1 MAEIALSNTAN
12 ITLASVPS
20 GVAEPSINSIA
31 LFTIESPSQTG
42 AYTAHVSSDTVE
54 KLYGTNS
61 LTTKM
66 AKAIFSQT
74 PNLRTGDGT
83 LYVIPYVGT
92 SATSATWTS
101 ADLSSNLS
109 TIKTVTNGSLKLTID
124 GGTAVE
130 VTGLDFSNVTDF
142 NDVAKVLQGAG
153 FDLFIDATT
162 NGVKF
167 TSKRVGTDSSIAFS
181 AATSGTDLAGSGYL
195 NGSGGTVVA
204 GTDSTS
210 QETLAE
216 AVTRVKDTI
225 SFGGVLT
232 TQMLE
237 NSAILVNAVTI
248 QTYNMLW
255 MDATCSLVNIS
266 VLGNSIKAG
275 GYTHT
280 HVIAYS
286 NGLADAKC
294 CVAAALSRAL
304 SVNWAGTNT
313 ANTLNLKQ
321 LATIQPDLNLNQTYY
336 GNANEYGVD
345 LYGSTQGYSCYYSFD
360 NGAYVDEIVMNMF
373 LKSKLEV
380 AIFNAL
386 ATTNSKVL
394 QTEAGVAVIKSA
406 IQNVLIQGVRN
417 GYIAAGKWNS
427 PANRF
432 GNVEDFDANIE
443 QHGYYIYSQ
452 PVSQQPQADREARK
466 CPLVQVAIKRSGAI
480 HSVTGEVI
488 LER

>member
-31 LFTIESPSQTG
+31 LFTIETPSQTG
-42 AYTAHVSSDTVE
+42 AYTAHVSSSTVGE
-54 KLYGTNS
+54 LYGTTS
-61 LTTKM
+61 LTYKM
-66 AKAIFSQT
+66 AQAIFSQT

-92 SATSATWTS
+92 SATSTTWTS
-101 ADLSSNLS
+101 PDITSAIS
-109 TIKTVTNGSLKLTID
+109 TFQAVTNGSLKLTLD

-130 VTGLDFSNVTDF
+130 VTGLDFSNVTTVADI
-142 NDVAKVLQGAG
+142 AKVIAGAG
-153 FDLFIDATT
+153 FDMFVEATST
-162 NGVKF
+162 GVKF
-167 TSKRVGTDSSIAFS
+167 TSKRVGSESTITFGS
-181 AATSGTDLAGSGYL
+181 ASAGTDIGGSAYL
-195 NGSGGTVVA
+195 KGSSGTVVA
-204 GTDSTS
+204 GVDSTS

-216 AVTRVKDTI
+216 AVARVKDTI

-232 TQMLE
+232 TQIVD
-237 NSAILVNAVTI
+237 NADIATIATAIQAE
-248 QTYNMLW
+248 NMLYIEG
-255 MDATCSLVNIS
+255 TCSLANIA
-266 VLGNSIKAG
+266 VLGNTIKAAAN
-275 GYTHT
+275 THT
-280 HVIAYS
+280 HIIAYS
-286 NGLADAKC
+286 NGIAEMKC

-304 SVNWAGTNT
+304 STNWAGVNT

-336 GNANEYGVD
+336 NNAKQYGVD
-345 LYGSTQGYSCYYSFD
+345 LYASTQGYSCYYSFD
-360 NGAYVDEIVMNMF
+360 NGAYIDEIVMNMF

-386 ATTNSKVL
+386 ATTNTKVP
-394 QTEAGVAVIKSA
+394 QTETGVAVIKSA

-417 GYIAAGKWNS
+417 GYIAEGKWNTPS
-427 PANRF
+427 NRF

-443 QHGYYIYSQ
+443 QHGYYLYSQ
-452 PVSQQPQADREARK
+452 PVAQQSQADREARK
-466 CPLVQVAIKRSGAI
+466 CPLVQIAVKRSGAI

>member
-20 GVAEPSINSIA
+20 GVSEPSINSIA

-54 KLYGTNS
+54 KLYGTSS

-101 ADLSSNLS
+101 ANLSSNL
-109 TIKTVTNGSLKLTID
+109 TGIKAVTNGSLKLTLD

-130 VTGLDFSNVTDF
+130 ATGLDFSNVVDF
-142 NDVAKVLQGAG
+142 NDVAIVLQNAG
-153 FDLFIDATT
+153 FDMFVEATT

-167 TSKRVGTDSSIAFS
+167 TSKRVGSESSIAFG
-181 AATSGTDLAGSGYL
+181 AATAGTDLAGSSYL

-204 GTDSTS
+204 GVDSTS

-216 AVTRVKDTI
+216 AIIRVKNTI
-225 SFGGVLT
+225 SFGGILT
-232 TQMLE
+232 TQQLD
-237 NSAILVNAVTI
+237 NADIIAIAPTI
-248 QTYNMLW
+248 QEQNMLW
-255 MDATCSLVNIS
+255 LESTCSLANIA

-280 HVIAYS
+280 HIIAYS
-286 NGLADAKC
+286 NGLVEAKC
-294 CVAAALSRAL
+294 AVAAALSRAL

-336 GNANEYGVD
+336 GNAKQYGVD
-345 LYGSTQGYSCYYSFD
+345 FYGSTQGYACYYSFD

-386 ATTNSKVL
+386 ATTNSKVP
-394 QTEAGVAVIKSA
+394 QTEMGVAVVKSA
-406 IQNVLIQGVRN
+406 VQNVLTQGVRN

-443 QHGYYIYSQ
+443 QNGTYIYSQ
-452 PVSQQPQADREARK
+452 PVSEQSQADREARK
-466 CPLVQVAIKRSGAI
+466 CPLIQVAVKRSGAI

>member
-1 MAEIALSNTAN
+1 MAEIALTNTAN

-42 AYTAHVSSDTVE
+42 AYSAHVSSDTVE
-54 KLYGTNS
+54 TLYGSSS
-61 LTTKM
+61 LTYKM
-66 AKAIFSQT
+66 AQAIFSQT

-83 LYVIPYVGT
+83 LYVVPYVGT

-101 ADLSSNLS
+101 PNLS
-109 TIKTVTNGSLKLTID
+109 TNLTNIKAVTNGSLKLTLD
-124 GGTAVE
+124 GGSAVE
-130 VTGLDFSNVTDF
+130 ITGLDFSSVSNF
-142 NDVAKVLQGAG
+142 NDVATILNGAG
-153 FDLFIDATT
+153 FDMFVEATT
-162 NGVKF
+162 NGIKF
-167 TSKRVGTDSSIAFS
+167 TSKRVGSESSISFS
-181 AATSGTDLAGSGYL
+181 AATAGTDLADSSYL
-195 NGSGGTVVA
+195 NGTGGTVVA
-204 GTDSTS
+204 GVDSTS

-216 AVTRVKDTI
+216 AVTRMKDVI

-232 TQMLE
+232 TQ
-237 NSAILVNAVTI
+237 ILDNADITAHAVTI
-248 QTYNMLW
+248 QGYNMLW
-255 MDATCSLVNIS
+255 LEGTCSLENIS
-266 VLGNSIKAG
+266 ILGNAIKAG

-280 HVIAYS
+280 HAIAYS
-286 NGLADAKC
+286 NGLAEMKC
-294 CVAAALSRAL
+294 SVAAALSRAL

-321 LATIQPDLNLNQTYY
+321 LATVQPDLNLNQTYY
-336 GNANEYGVD
+336 GQAKQYGVD

-380 AIFNAL
+380 GIFNAL
-386 ATTNSKVL
+386 ATTNTKVP
-394 QTEAGVAVIKSA
+394 QTEAGVAVVKSA
-406 IQNVLIQGVRN
+406 IQNIVIQGVRN

-427 PANRF
+427 LSNRF
-432 GNVEDFDANIE
+432 GDLEDFDANIA

-452 PVSQQPQADREARK
+452 PVAEQSQADREARK
-466 CPLVQVAIKRSGAI
+466 CPLIQVAVKRSGAI
-480 HSVTGEVI
+480 HSVSGEVI

>member
-1 MAEIALSNTAN
+1 MAEIALTNTAN

-42 AYTAHVSSDTVE
+42 AYSAHVSSDTVE
-54 KLYGTNS
+54 TLYGTDS

-101 ADLSSNLS
+101 PNLSSNL
-109 TIKTVTNGSLKLTID
+109 TGIKAVTNGSLKLTLD
-124 GGTAVE
+124 GGSAVQI
-130 VTGLDFSNVTDF
+130 TGLDFSSVSDF
-142 NDVAKVLQGAG
+142 NDVAEVLNNAG
-153 FDLFIDATT
+153 FDMFVEATT

-167 TSKRVGTDSSIAFS
+167 TSKRVGSESSISFG
-181 AATSGTDLAGSGYL
+181 AATTGTDIAGSSYL
-195 NGSGGTVVA
+195 NGAGGTVVA
-204 GTDSTS
+204 GVDSTS
-210 QETLAE
+210 QETLAQ
-216 AVTRVKDTI
+216 AVARMKDTI

-232 TQMLE
+232 TQMLD
-237 NSAILVNAVTI
+237 NADILANAATI

-255 MDATCSLVNIS
+255 LEGTASLANIS
-266 VLGNSIKAG
+266 VLGDAIKSG
-275 GYTHT
+275 SYTHT
-280 HVIAYS
+280 HAIAYS
-286 NGLADAKC
+286 NGLAEMKC
-294 CVAAALSRAL
+294 CVASALSRAL

-336 GNANEYGVD
+336 GQAKQYGVD

-373 LKSKLEV
+373 LKSKLEIG
-380 AIFNAL
+380 IFNAL
-386 ATTNSKVL
+386 ATTNTKVP
-394 QTEAGVAVIKSA
+394 QTEAGVAVVKSA
-406 IQNVLIQGVRN
+406 IQNIVIQGVRN

-427 PANRF
+427 LSNRF
-432 GNVEDFDANIE
+432 GDLEDFDANIA

-452 PVSQQPQADREARK
+452 PVAQQSQADREARK
-466 CPLVQVAIKRSGAI
+466 CPLIQIAIKRSGAV

>member
-42 AYTAHVSSDTVE
+42 AYSAHVSSDTVE
-54 KLYGTNS
+54 TLYGTDS

-101 ADLSSNLS
+101 PNLSSNL
-109 TIKTVTNGSLKLTID
+109 TGIKAVTNGSLKLTLD
-124 GGTAVE
+124 GGSAVQ
-130 VTGLDFSNVTDF
+130 VTGLDFSNVSDF
-142 NDVAKVLQGAG
+142 NDVAEVLNNAG
-153 FDLFIDATT
+153 FDMFVEATT

-167 TSKRVGTDSSIAFS
+167 ISKRVGSESSIAFS
-181 AATSGTDLAGSGYL
+181 SASTGTDIAGSSYL
-195 NGSGGTVVA
+195 NGTGGTVVA
-204 GTDSTS
+204 GVDSTS

-216 AVTRVKDTI
+216 AVTRMKDVI

-232 TQMLE
+232 TQMLD
-237 NSAILVNAVTI
+237 NADILANAATI

-255 MDATCSLVNIS
+255 LEGTASLVNIS
-266 VLGNSIKAG
+266 VLGNAIKAG

-280 HVIAYS
+280 HAIAYS
-286 NGLADAKC
+286 NGLAEMKC
-294 CVAAALSRAL
+294 EIAGALSRAL

-321 LATIQPDLNLNQTYY
+321 LATVQPDLNLNQTYY
-336 GNANEYGVD
+336 GQAKQYGVD
-345 LYGSTQGYSCYYSFD
+345 LYGSTQGYSCCYSFD
-360 NGAYVDEIVMNMF
+360 NGAYIDEIVMNMF

-386 ATTNSKVL
+386 ATTNTKIP
-394 QTEAGVAVIKSA
+394 QTEAGVAVVKSA

-427 PANRF
+427 LSNRF
-432 GNVEDFDANIE
+432 GDLEDFDANIA

-452 PVSQQPQADREARK
+452 PIAQQSQVDREARK
-466 CPLVQVAIKRSGAI
+466 CPLIQIAIKRSGAI
-480 HSVTGEVI
+480 HSVNGEVI

>member
-31 LFTIESPSQTG
+31 LFTIETPSQTG
-42 AYTAHVSSDTVE
+42 AYTAHVSSSTVE
-54 KLYGTNS
+54 KLYGTSS
-61 LTTKM
+61 LTYKM
-66 AKAIFSQT
+66 AQAIFSQT

-101 ADLSSNLS
+101 PDITSAIS
-109 TIKTVTNGSLKLTID
+109 TFQAVTNGSLKLTLD
-124 GGTAVE
+124 GGTAVQ
-130 VTGLDFSNVTDF
+130 VTGLDFSNVQ
-142 NDVAKVLQGAG
+142 NVADIAAVLNGAG
-153 FDLFIDATT
+153 FDMFVEATT

-167 TSKRVGTDSSIAFS
+167 TSKRFGSESSISFSSASAGTDIGGS
-181 AATSGTDLAGSGYL
+181 AYL

-204 GTDSTS
+204 GVDSTS

-216 AVTRVKDTI
+216 AIARVKDTI

-232 TQMLE
+232 TQ
-237 NSAILVNAVTI
+237 VVDNADIATI
-248 QTYNMLW
+248 ATAVQPENMLYIEG
-255 MDATCSLVNIS
+255 TCSLANIAI
-266 VLGNSIKAG
+266 LGNTIKSAG
-275 GYTHT
+275 DTHT
-280 HVIAYS
+280 HIIAYS
-286 NGLADAKC
+286 NGIADMKC
-294 CVAAALSRAL
+294 AIAAAMSRAL
-304 SVNWAGTNT
+304 SVNWAGVNT

-321 LATIQPDLNLNQTYY
+321 LATIQPDLNLDQTYFN
-336 GNANEYGVD
+336 NAKQYGVD
-345 LYGSTQGYSCYYSFD
+345 IYGSTQGYSCYYSFD
-360 NGAYVDEIVMNMF
+360 NGAFIDEIVMNMF

-386 ATTNSKVL
+386 ATTNTKVP
-394 QTEAGVAVIKSA
+394 QTEAGVAVVKSA
-406 IQNVLIQGVRN
+406 IQNVLTQGTKN

-443 QHGYYIYSQ
+443 QHGTYIYSQ
-452 PVSQQPQADREARK
+452 PVAQQSQADREARK
-466 CPLVQVAIKRSGAI
+466 CPLIQIAVKRSGAI

>member
-31 LFTIESPSQTG
+31 LFTIDTPSQTG

-54 KLYGTNS
+54 QLYGTSS

-101 ADLSSNLS
+101 PNITTAIS
-109 TIKTVTNGSLKLTID
+109 TFQAVTNGSLKLTLD
-124 GGTAVE
+124 GGTAVQ
-130 VTGLDFSNVTDF
+130 VTGLDFSNVTT
-142 NDVAKVLQGAG
+142 VADIAAVIAGAG
-153 FDLFIDATT
+153 FDMFVEATST
-162 NGVKF
+162 GVKF
-167 TSKRVGTDSSIAFS
+167 ISKRVGSESSISFS
-181 AATSGTDLAGSGYL
+181 SASAGTDIGGSAYL

-204 GTDSTS
+204 GVDSTS
-210 QETLAE
+210 QETFAE
-216 AVTRVKDTI
+216 AVTRMKDTI

-232 TQMLE
+232 TQMLD
-237 NSAILVNAVTI
+237 NADILANAATI

-255 MDATCSLVNIS
+255 LEGTCALANIA
-266 VLGNSIKAG
+266 VLGDSIKSAG
-275 GYTHT
+275 DTHT
-280 HVIAYS
+280 HIIAHS
-286 NGLADAKC
+286 NGLEEMKC

-336 GNANEYGVD
+336 GQAKQYGVD

-360 NGAYVDEIVMNMF
+360 NGAFIDEIVMNMF

-386 ATTNSKVL
+386 ATTNTKVP
-394 QTEAGVAVIKSA
+394 QTEAGVAVVKSA
-406 IQNVLIQGVRN
+406 IQNVLTQGTKN

-443 QHGYYIYSQ
+443 QHGTYIYSQ
-452 PVSQQPQADREARK
+452 PVAQQAQADREARK
-466 CPLVQVAIKRSGAI
+466 CPLVQVAVKRSGAI

>member
-42 AYTAHVSSDTVE
+42 AYSAHVSSDTVE
-54 KLYGTNS
+54 TLYGTDS

-101 ADLSSNLS
+101 PNLSSNL
-109 TIKTVTNGSLKLTID
+109 TGIKAVTNGSLKLTLD
-124 GGTAVE
+124 GGSAVQ
-130 VTGLDFSNVTDF
+130 VTGLDFSNVSDF
-142 NDVAKVLQGAG
+142 NDVAEVLNNAG
-153 FDLFIDATT
+153 FDIFVEATT

-167 TSKRVGTDSSIAFS
+167 TSKRVGSESSIAFGS
-181 AATSGTDLAGSGYL
+181 ASAGTDLAGSSYL
-195 NGSGGTVVA
+195 NGTGGTVVA
-204 GTDSTS
+204 GVDSTS

-216 AVTRVKDTI
+216 AVTRMKDTI

-232 TQMLE
+232 TQMLD
-237 NSAILVNAVTI
+237 NADILANAATI

-255 MDATCSLVNIS
+255 LEGTASLANIS
-266 VLGNSIKAG
+266 VLGDAIKSG

-280 HVIAYS
+280 HPIAYS
-286 NGLADAKC
+286 NGLAEMKC
-294 CVAAALSRAL
+294 CVASALSRAL

-336 GNANEYGVD
+336 GQAKQYGVD

-380 AIFNAL
+380 GIFNAL
-386 ATTNSKVL
+386 ATTNTKVP
-394 QTEAGVAVIKSA
+394 QTEAGVAVVKSA
-406 IQNVLIQGVRN
+406 IQNIVIQGVRN

-427 PANRF
+427 LSNRF
-432 GNVEDFDANIE
+432 GDLEDFDANIA

-452 PVSQQPQADREARK
+452 PVAEQSQADREARK
-466 CPLVQVAIKRSGAI
+466 CPLIQIAIKRSGAV

>member
-42 AYTAHVSSDTVE
+42 AYSAHVSSDTVE
-54 KLYGTNS
+54 TLYGTDS

-101 ADLSSNLS
+101 PNLSSNL
-109 TIKTVTNGSLKLTID
+109 TGIKAVTNGSLKLTLD
-124 GGTAVE
+124 GGSAVQ
-130 VTGLDFSNVTDF
+130 VTGLDFSNVSDF
-142 NDVAKVLQGAG
+142 NDVAEVLNNAG
-153 FDLFIDATT
+153 FDMFVEATT

-167 TSKRVGTDSSIAFS
+167 TSKRVGSESSIAFGTTS
-181 AATSGTDLAGSGYL
+181 AGTDLAGSSYL
-195 NGSGGTVVA
+195 NGTGGTVVA
-204 GTDSTS
+204 GVDSTS
-210 QETLAE
+210 QETLAD
-216 AVTRVKDTI
+216 AVTRMKDVI

-232 TQMLE
+232 TQMLD
-237 NSAILVNAVTI
+237 NADILANAVTI

-255 MDATCSLVNIS
+255 LEGTASLANIS
-266 VLGNSIKAG
+266 VLGNAIKAG

-280 HVIAYS
+280 HPIAYS
-286 NGLADAKC
+286 NGLAEMKC
-294 CVAAALSRAL
+294 CVASALSRAL

-336 GNANEYGVD
+336 GQAKQYGVD

-380 AIFNAL
+380 GIFNAL
-386 ATTNSKVL
+386 ATTNTKVP
-394 QTEAGVAVIKSA
+394 QTEAGVSVIKTA
-406 IQNVLIQGVRN
+406 IQNILIQGVRN
-417 GYIAAGKWNS
+417 GYIAPGKWNS
-427 PANRF
+427 LSNRF
-432 GNVEDFDANIE
+432 GDLEDFDANVL
-443 QHGYYIYSQ
+443 QHGYYVYSI
-452 PVSQQPQADREARK
+452 PVSQQSQADREARK
-466 CPLVQVAIKRSGAI
+466 SPLIQIAVKRAGSI
-480 HSVTGEVI
+480 HSVSGEVI

>member
-20 GVAEPSINSIA
+20 GVSEPSINSIA
-31 LFTIESPSQTG
+31 LFTIDSPSQTG

-54 KLYGTNS
+54 KLYGTSS

-101 ADLSSNLS
+101 ANLSSNL
-109 TIKTVTNGSLKLTID
+109 TGIKAVTNGSLKLTLD

-130 VTGLDFSNVTDF
+130 VTGLDFSNVVDF

-153 FDLFIDATT
+153 FDIFVEATT

-167 TSKRVGTDSSIAFS
+167 TSKRVGSESSIAFG
-181 AATSGTDLAGSGYL
+181 AATSGTDLAGSSYL

-204 GTDSTS
+204 GVDSTS

-216 AVTRVKDTI
+216 AVTRMKDTI

-232 TQMLE
+232 TQMLD
-237 NSAILVNAVTI
+237 NADILANAATI

-255 MDATCSLVNIS
+255 LEGTCSLANIS
-266 VLGNSIKAG
+266 VLGNAIKAG
-275 GYTHT
+275 GYTRT
-280 HVIAYS
+280 HALGYS
-286 NGLADAKC
+286 NGLESMKC
-294 CVAAALSRAL
+294 EIAGALSRAL
-304 SVNWAGTNT
+304 SVNWDGTNT

-321 LATIQPDLNLNQTYY
+321 LATIQPDLNLDQTYY
-336 GNANEYGVD
+336 GQAKQYGVD

-360 NGAYVDEIVMNMF
+360 NGAFIDEIVMDMF

-386 ATTNSKVL
+386 ATTNSKVP

-406 IQNVLIQGVRN
+406 IQNILTQGVRN

-452 PVSQQPQADREARK
+452 PVSQQAQADREARK
-466 CPLVQVAIKRSGAI
+466 CPLIQIAVKRSGAI

>member
-1 MAEIALSNTAN
+1 MWTEAH
-12 ITLASVPS
+12 
-20 GVAEPSINSIA
+20 PSINSIA

-54 KLYGTNS
+54 KLYGTSS

-101 ADLSSNLS
+101 PNITSAIS
-109 TIKTVTNGSLKLTID
+109 TFQAVTNGSLKLTLD
-124 GGTAVE
+124 GGTAVQ
-130 VTGLDFSNVTDF
+130 VTGLDFSNVTT
-142 NDVAKVLQGAG
+142 VADIAAVIAGAG
-153 FDLFIDATT
+153 FDMFVEATST
-162 NGVKF
+162 GVKF
-167 TSKRVGTDSSIAFS
+167 ISKRVGSESSISFS
-181 AATSGTDLAGSGYL
+181 SACGSAYL

-204 GTDSTS
+204 GVDSTS
-210 QETLAE
+210 QETFAE
-216 AVTRVKDTI
+216 AVTRIKDTI

-232 TQMLE
+232 TQMLD
-237 NSAILVNAVTI
+237 NADILANATTI
-248 QTYNMLW
+248 QEYNMLW
-255 MDATCSLVNIS
+255 LEGTCALANIA
-266 VLGNSIKAG
+266 VLGNSIKAAG
-275 GYTHT
+275 NTHT
-280 HVIAYS
+280 HIIAYS
-286 NGLADAKC
+286 NGLADMKC
-294 CVAAALSRAL
+294 CIAAALSRAL
-304 SVNWAGTNT
+304 SVNWAGVNT

-321 LATIQPDLNLNQTYY
+321 LATVQPDLNLNQTYY
-336 GNANEYGVD
+336 GQAKQYGVD

-386 ATTNSKVL
+386 ATTNTKVP
-394 QTEAGVAVIKSA
+394 QTEAGVAVVKSA
-406 IQNVLIQGVRN
+406 IQNVLTQGTKN

-432 GNVEDFDANIE
+432 GNVEDFDANVL
-443 QHGYYIYSQ
+443 QHGYYVYSI

-466 CPLVQVAIKRSGAI
+466 CPLIQIAVKRSGAI
-480 HSVTGEVI
+480 HSVSGEVI

>member
-31 LFTIESPSQTG
+31 LFTIETPSQSG
-42 AYTAHVSSDTVE
+42 AYSAHVSSDTVKE
-54 KLYGTNS
+54 LYGSSS
-61 LTTKM
+61 LTYKM
-66 AKAIFSQT
+66 AQAIFSQT

-83 LYVIPYVGT
+83 LYVVPYVGT

-101 ADLSSNLS
+101 ANLSSNL
-109 TIKTVTNGSLKLTID
+109 TGIKAVTNGSLKMTLD
-124 GGTAVE
+124 GGSPVE
-130 VTGLDFSNVTDF
+130 VTGLDFSSVSDF
-142 NDVAKVLQGAG
+142 NDVATVLNGAG
-153 FDLFIDATT
+153 FDMFVEATT

-167 TSKRVGTDSSIAFS
+167 TSKRVGSESSIAFS
-181 AATSGTDLAGSGYL
+181 TASSGTDLAGSSYL

-204 GTDSTS
+204 GVDSTS

-216 AVTRVKDTI
+216 AILRVKDTI

-232 TQMLE
+232 TQMLD
-237 NSAILVNAVTI
+237 NADIIAIAPTL
-248 QTYNMLW
+248 QEQNMLW
-255 MDATCSLVNIS
+255 LEGTCSLANIA

-275 GYTHT
+275 VYTHT
-280 HVIAYS
+280 HIIAYS
-286 NGLADAKC
+286 NGLADMKC
-294 CVAAALSRAL
+294 AVAAALSRAL
-304 SVNWAGTNT
+304 SVNWAGSNT

-321 LATIQPDLNLNQTYY
+321 LATIQPDLHLNQTYY
-336 GNANEYGVD
+336 GNAKQYGVD
-345 LYGSTQGYSCYYSFD
+345 LYASTQGYSCYYSFD

-373 LKSKLEV
+373 LKSKLEIG
-380 AIFNAL
+380 IFNAL
-386 ATTNSKVL
+386 ATTNTKVP
-394 QTEAGVAVIKSA
+394 QTEAGVAVVKTA
-406 IQNVLIQGVRN
+406 IQNIVIQGVRN

-427 PANRF
+427 LSNRF
-432 GNVEDFDANIE
+432 GNLEDFDANIA

-452 PVSQQPQADREARK
+452 PVAEQSQADREQRK
-466 CPLVQVAIKRSGAI
+466 CPLIQVAIKRSGAI

>member
-1 MAEIALSNTAN
+1 MAEIDLSNTAN

-42 AYTAHVSSDTVE
+42 AYTAHVSSSTVGE
-54 KLYGTNS
+54 LYGTSS
-61 LTTKM
+61 LTYKM
-66 AKAIFSQT
+66 AQAIFSQT

-101 ADLSSNLS
+101 PNITSAIS
-109 TIKTVTNGSLKLTID
+109 TFQAVTNGSLKLTLD
-124 GGTAVE
+124 GGTAVQ
-130 VTGLDFSNVTDF
+130 VTGLDFSNVTT
-142 NDVAKVLQGAG
+142 VADIAAVLNGAG
-153 FDLFIDATT
+153 FDMFVEATST
-162 NGVKF
+162 GVKF
-167 TSKRVGTDSSIAFS
+167 ISKRVGSESSISFS
-181 AATSGTDLAGSGYL
+181 SASAGTDIGGSAYL

-204 GTDSTS
+204 GVDSTS

-216 AVTRVKDTI
+216 AVTRMKDTI

-232 TQMLE
+232 TQMLD
-237 NSAILVNAVTI
+237 NADILANATTI

-255 MDATCSLVNIS
+255 LEGTCALANIAI
-266 VLGNSIKAG
+266 LGNSIKSASN
-275 GYTHT
+275 THT
-280 HVIAYS
+280 HIMAYS
-286 NGLADAKC
+286 NGLADMKC
-294 CVAAALSRAL
+294 CIAAALSRAL

-336 GNANEYGVD
+336 GQAKQYGVD

-373 LKSKLEV
+373 LKSKLEIG
-380 AIFNAL
+380 IFNAL
-386 ATTNSKVL
+386 ATANAKVP

-406 IQNVLIQGVRN
+406 IQNIVIQGVRN
-417 GYIAAGKWNS
+417 GYIAAGKWNTLS
-427 PANRF
+427 NRF
-432 GNVEDFDANIE
+432 GDLEDFDANIA

-452 PVSQQPQADREARK
+452 PVAQQSQADREARK
-466 CPLVQVAIKRSGAI
+466 CPLIQIAVKRSGAI
-480 HSVTGEVI
+480 HSVSGEVI

>member
-42 AYTAHVSSDTVE
+42 AYTAHVSSDTVKE
-54 KLYGTNS
+54 LYGSSS
-61 LTTKM
+61 LTYKM
-66 AKAIFSQT
+66 AQAIFSQT

-83 LYVIPYVGT
+83 LYVVPYVGT

-101 ADLSSNLS
+101 ANLSSNL
-109 TIKTVTNGSLKLTID
+109 TGIKAVTNGSLKLTLD
-124 GGTAVE
+124 GGSAVQ
-130 VTGLDFSNVTDF
+130 VTGLDFSSVSDF
-142 NDVAKVLQGAG
+142 NDVATILNNAG
-153 FDLFIDATT
+153 FDMFVEATT

-167 TSKRVGTDSSIAFS
+167 TSKRVGSESSIAF
-181 AATSGTDLAGSGYL
+181 ATSSSGTDLSGSSYL

-204 GTDSTS
+204 GVDSTS
-210 QETLAE
+210 QETLAN
-216 AVTRVKDTI
+216 AILRVKDTI

-232 TQMLE
+232 TQMLD
-237 NSAILVNAVTI
+237 NADIIAIAPTF
-248 QTYNMLW
+248 QEQNMLW
-255 MDATCSLVNIS
+255 LEGTCSLANIS

-280 HVIAYS
+280 HIIAYS
-286 NGLADAKC
+286 NGLADMKC
-294 CVAAALSRAL
+294 AVAAALSRAL
-304 SVNWAGTNT
+304 STNWAGTNT

-336 GNANEYGVD
+336 GNAKQYGVD
-345 LYGSTQGYSCYYSFD
+345 LYASTQGYSCYYSFD

-373 LKSKLEV
+373 LKSKLEIG
-380 AIFNAL
+380 IFNAL
-386 ATTNSKVL
+386 ATTNTKVP
-394 QTEAGVAVIKSA
+394 QTEAGVAVVKSA
-406 IQNVLIQGVRN
+406 IQNILIQGVRN

-427 PANRF
+427 LSNRF
-432 GNVEDFDANIE
+432 GDLEDFDANIA
-443 QHGYYIYSQ
+443 QHGYYVYSI
-452 PVSQQPQADREARK
+452 PVSQQSQADREQRK
-466 CPLVQVAIKRSGAI
+466 CPLIQCAVKRSGAI
-480 HSVTGEVI
+480 QSVTGEVI

>member
-42 AYTAHVSSDTVE
+42 AYSAHVSSDTVE
-54 KLYGTNS
+54 TLYGTDS

-101 ADLSSNLS
+101 SNLSSNL
-109 TIKTVTNGSLKLTID
+109 TGIKAVTNGSLKLTLD
-124 GGTAVE
+124 GGSAVQ
-130 VTGLDFSNVTDF
+130 VTGLDFSNVSDF
-142 NDVAKVLQGAG
+142 NDVATVLNGAG
-153 FDLFIDATT
+153 FDMFVEATT

-167 TSKRVGTDSSIAFS
+167 ISKRVGSESSIVFS
-181 AATSGTDLAGSGYL
+181 TSSTGTDLSTSSYL
-195 NGSGGTVVA
+195 NGSGGVVVA
-204 GTDSTS
+204 GVDSTS

-216 AVTRVKDTI
+216 AVARMKDVI

-232 TQMLE
+232 TQMLD
-237 NSAILVNAVTI
+237 NSDILVNATAI
-248 QTYNMLW
+248 QEYNMLYLEGT
-255 MDATCSLVNIS
+255 ASLANIS
-266 VLGNSIKAG
+266 VLGNAIKAG

-286 NGLADAKC
+286 NGLAEVKC
-294 CVAAALSRAL
+294 CISAALSRAL

-336 GNANEYGVD
+336 GQAKQYGVD

-380 AIFNAL
+380 GIFNAL
-386 ATTNSKVL
+386 ATTNTKVP

-406 IQNVLIQGVRN
+406 IQNIVIQGVRN

-427 PANRF
+427 LSNRF
-432 GNVEDFDANIE
+432 GNLEDFDANIA

-452 PVSQQPQADREARK
+452 PVAEQSQADREARK
-466 CPLVQVAIKRSGAI
+466 CPLIQIAIKRSGAV